1 VKPKN
6 RKPSQER
13 LRTGLVDQAGTHA
26 ETRKMQSKLLRGLF
40 QWIRPVDVVWL
51 LLFATLHW
59 LSPLRNPAERM
70 FLIALALFQVIQPRI
85 PALNGASGNLAS
97 IGIKLLLSY
106 MLMGYTGGITSSH
119 YLILLLPVVSAAT
132 TLGWLGTAVTTAVC
146 CGAYFSFLLFLDWDM
161 YMMLERD
168 LEELT
173 LRAAFLAFTG
183 FLAYN
188 LTEAQ
193 RREAQVSRNTAQQ
206 LVKAN
211 QDLQDA
217 ESEVRRGERLA
228 ALGQLTAGLAH
239 ELRNPMGAIRTS
251 AEILERSVPKD
262 NEIAVEMAGN
272 IREEVDRAN
281 TLITKFLQFAS
292 PVQISEES
300 ADLAG
305 VVDRAIALARR
316 ATPAVTCKVFTNYL
330 PDIPP
335 VRMDVTL
342 MERVF
347 LNLIL
352 NAAQASDADG
362 VVTVR
367 TKITEGY
374 AETAIIDT
382 GSGIAPE
389 HLDAI
394 FNPFFTRKHG
404 GTGLG
409 LAIVSR
415 IVDLHQGK
423 VLVESSLGKGSTF
436 RVLLPLG

>member
-1 VKPKN
+1 
-6 RKPSQER
+6 
-13 LRTGLVDQAGTHA
+13 
-26 ETRKMQSKLLRGLF
+26 MQSRGMREIF
-40 QWIRPVDVVWL
+40 QWIRPVDIVWL

-85 PALNGASGNLAS
+85 PALNRASGNLAS

-106 MLMGYTGGITSSH
+106 MLIGYTGGITSSH

-132 TLGWLGTAVTTAVC
+132 TLGWLGTAATTALC

-161 YMMLERD
+161 YVMLERD

-183 FLAYN
+183 FLAFN
-188 LTEAQ
+188 LTDAQ
-193 RREAQVSRNTAQQ
+193 RREARISRQTAQQ
-206 LVKAN
+206 LAKAN

-217 ESEVRRGERLA
+217 ESAMRRGERLA

-239 ELRNPMGAIRTS
+239 EIRNPLGTIRNS
-251 AEILERSVPKD
+251 AEILARTVPAE
-262 NEIAVEMAGN
+262 NEIAAEMALN

-281 TLITKFLQFAS
+281 QLITKFLQFAS
-292 PVQISEES
+292 PTELSAEP

-305 VVDRAIALARR
+305 VLDRAIALAHR
-316 ATPAVTCKVFTNYL
+316 ATPPLASKVFTNYL

-335 VRMDVTL
+335 VRMDAAL

-352 NAAQASDADG
+352 NADQASDPNS

-389 HLDAI
+389 HLDEI
-394 FNPFFTRKHG
+394 FNPFFTRKRG

-415 IVDLHQGK
+415 IVDLHNGK
-423 VLVESSLGKGSTF
+423 VLVESSPGKGSTF
-436 RVLLPLG
+436 RVLLPLK

>member
-1 VKPKN
+1 
-6 RKPSQER
+6 
-13 LRTGLVDQAGTHA
+13 
-26 ETRKMQSKLLRGLF
+26 MQSIRTLGVL
-40 QWIRPVDVVWL
+40 QWIRPVDILWL

-85 PALNGASGNLAS
+85 PALSSASGNLAS
-97 IGIKLLLSY
+97 IGIKLLLGY
-106 MLMGYTGGITSSH
+106 MLIGYTGGITSSH

-132 TLGWLGTAVTTAVC
+132 TLGWLGTAVTTALC
-146 CGAYFSFLLFLDWDM
+146 CGAYFSFLLFLDWNLYEM
-161 YMMLERD
+161 FERD
-168 LEELT
+168 MDELT

-183 FLAYN
+183 FLAFN
-188 LTEAQ
+188 LTDAQ
-193 RREAQVSRNTAQQ
+193 RREAAVSRTTAQQ
-206 LVKAN
+206 LAKAN
-211 QDLQDA
+211 QDLQEA
-217 ESEVRRGERLA
+217 EGAMRRGERLA

-239 ELRNPMGAIRTS
+239 ELRNPMGTIRNS
-251 AEILERSVPKD
+251 AEILGRTVPAD
-262 NEIAVEMAGN
+262 NEIATEMASN

-281 TLITKFLQFAS
+281 ALITKFLQFAS
-292 PVQISEES
+292 PVSLS
-300 ADLAG
+300 AEPSDLAALL
-305 VVDRAIALARR
+305 DRSIKLARS
-316 ATPAVTCKVFTNYL
+316 ASPPVTCSVFTNYL

-335 VRMDVTL
+335 VSMDATL

-352 NAAQASDADG
+352 NAAQATDASG

-389 HLDAI
+389 HLDEI

-415 IVDLHQGK
+415 IVDLHGGQ
-423 VLVESSLGKGSTF
+423 VLVESTPGKGSTF
-436 RVLLPLG
+436 RVLLPLT